1 MKLVIATHNQDKV
14 KEIRHILSG
23 LDAEVL
29 TLDEFGTVPDTV
41 EDGKTLEE
49 NALKKA
55 REVRSFTGVSALA
68 DDTGLFVDALGGEPG
83 IFAARYAG
91 EDATYQDNTR
101 KLLDQM
107 RDVPDDKRSVQFR
120 TVIAVALAPNDSK
133 RVQGFL
139 AAQPEKDFGV
149 RLGREQGVDAL
160 VSEGIIHGRV
170 SREERGNRGFGYD
183 PVFEVV
189 ERGCTLAEM
198 SAEEKNTMSH
208 RYRGLIE
215 MRELFLRLELIKE
228 K

>member
-14 KEIRHILSG
+14 EEIRHILSG

-29 TLDEFGTVPDTV
+29 TLEDFGAVPETV

-55 REVRSFTGVSALA
+55 REVRSLTGVSALA

-120 TVIAVALAPNDSK
+120 TVIAVALAPDDSK
-133 RVQGFL
+133 RVQDFL
-139 AAQPEKDFGV
+139 AAHPEKDFGV
-149 RLGREQGVDAL
+149 RLDRGQGVDAL

-170 SREERGNRGFGYD
+170 SREERGSRGFGYD

-198 SAEEKNTMSH
+198 SAEEKNAMSH